1 MFFLHKIKLCVIII
15 VQGDV
20 IMTFGETLK
29 RLRQRKNIS
38 QDELARKLNIKQY
51 VISSWEIGRSE
62 PNIEQIKFLSTYFNV
77 PTDYLLGKDVIMVN
91 DEKEFEIVTN
101 HFKQDINDDVINE
114 VIKLLEELSEKDKNK
129 IIVIGDSLSSDI
141 LGAAN
146 ADLDCIWL
154 NAENTAL
161 PEDYRVDYTVNSLKE
176 LENIFL

>member
-1 MFFLHKIKLCVIII
+1 MFYIIQDI
-15 VQGDV
+15 

-29 RLRQRKNIS
+29 RLRQRNNIS

-62 PNIEQIKFLSTYFNV
+62 PSIEQIKFLSTYFNV

-114 VIKLLEELSEKDKNK
+114 VIKLLEELNEKDKNK
-129 IIVIGDSLSSDI
+129 IAKIIKDTIEL
-141 LGAAN
+141 
-146 ADLDCIWL
+146 
-154 NAENTAL
+154 
-161 PEDYRVDYTVNSLKE
+161 LK
-176 LENIFL
+176 